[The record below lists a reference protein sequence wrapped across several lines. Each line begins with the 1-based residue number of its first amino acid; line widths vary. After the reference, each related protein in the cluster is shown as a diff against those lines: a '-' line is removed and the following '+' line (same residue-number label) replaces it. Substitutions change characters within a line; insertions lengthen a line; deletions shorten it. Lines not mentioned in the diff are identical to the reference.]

1 MVPRTMCKRVIRD
14 TMAMKVCKSVINNS
28 LLDAKKM
35 AYFLHIIPLLS
46 ENWNLRLEI
55 L

>member
-1 MVPRTMCKRVIRD
+1 MASRTMCKRIIRD
-14 TMAMKVCKSVINNS
+14 TMVMKVCKSVINNS

-35 AYFLHIIPLLS
+35 AYFLHIVPLLS
-46 ENWNLRLEI
+46 ENWNSHLEI